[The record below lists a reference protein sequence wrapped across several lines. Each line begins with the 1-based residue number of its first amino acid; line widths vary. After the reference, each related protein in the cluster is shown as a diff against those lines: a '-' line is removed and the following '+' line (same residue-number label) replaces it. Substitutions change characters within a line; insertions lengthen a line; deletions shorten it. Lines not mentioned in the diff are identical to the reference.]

1 MFAFRVEQ
9 RREYIDSE
17 YKMQSCP
24 DFLKTETNELQRYG
38 RKLNFHFHITSGLE

>member
-1 MFAFRVEQ
+1 MFASRVEHK

-24 DFLKTETNELQRYG
+24 DFLK
-38 RKLNFHFHITSGLE
+38 RKQMSFNDMEEN